1 MGGKGQRF
9 FARRSARET
18 GTLALFLN
26 ADETDA
32 ISRAR
37 AQEESQADWIEGWC
51 CSCGRKKV
59 LDPVQAVSTRRYLA
73 VVSRARAH
81 DCGSRGLEFSY
92 LQASN
97 ASTTETRKKQVRA
110 GELRKEPCEAT
121 RDQDAAVQIGRHL
134 RAKLG
139 TRAKFPTLPQHE
151 HARDET

>member
-1 MGGKGQRF
+1 MGRKGQRF

-32 ISRAR
+32 ISCARAR
-37 AQEESQADWIEGWC
+37 GEP
-51 CSCGRKKV
+51 GRLDRGLVLQLRPKKG
-59 LDPVQAVSTRRYLA
+59 TRPSSSGFYTSLSGRCVA
-73 VVSRARAH
+73 FARAH